1 MGTASSTFA
10 FLRCTFYCCTMFFK
24 KKTPNPEQTFV
35 EVGERK
41 IPAKIYTE
49 MRRGVRFS
57 LGKNGAILRMPVLL
71 PAGSKQK
78 ELERFKAWVTQK
90 IEEKGPEESHAL
102 GKTYQDGDQLQ
113 VGNRIYTLKID
124 WTSNKTHAARLHSK
138 TIHLRLTQS
147 DTETNRMKAIRQL
160 LSRVVAQDFLQEIER
175 RVHELNHLFFQKT
188 VNSVVLK
195 YNTSN
200 WGSCSTKSNIN
211 LSTCLLFAPDD
222 VVDYVIIHELAH
234 LVEMNHSSR
243 FWKLVEDAMPDY
255 KEKKKWLKQ
264 NWQACNF

>member
-1 MGTASSTFA
+1 M
-10 FLRCTFYCCTMFFK
+10 LFK
-24 KKTPNPEQTFV
+24 KKQPKPEQTFV

-41 IPAKIYTE
+41 IPAKIYVE

-71 PAGSKQK
+71 PASAKQV

-90 IEEKGPEESHAL
+90 VSEKGPEDSHAL
-102 GKTYQDGDQLQ
+102 GKIYQDGDELQ
-113 VGNRIYTLKID
+113 VGSRSYSIHID
-124 WTSNKTHAARLHSK
+124 WTDNKTHSARLRSRNIYLKLTK
-138 TIHLRLTQS
+138 T
-147 DTETNRMKAIRQL
+147 DTESNRTKAVRQL
-160 LSRVVAQDFLQEIER
+160 ISRTVAQDYQPHIER
-175 RVHELNHLFFQKT
+175 RVMELNHLYFRKEIQ
-188 VNSVVLK
+188 SVSLK

-200 WGSCSTKSNIN
+200 WGSCSTKANIN

-222 VVDYVIIHELAH
+222 VIDYVIIHELAH
-234 LVEMNHSSR
+234 LLEMNHSPR
-243 FWKLVEDAMPDY
+243 FWKHVEDAMPDY

>member
-1 MGTASSTFA
+1 
-10 FLRCTFYCCTMFFK
+10 MFFK
-24 KKTPNPEQTFV
+24 KRKPQFEQTFV
-35 EVGERK
+35 EVGDRK

-57 LGKNGAILRMPVLL
+57 LGKNGAILRLPSLL
-71 PAGSKQK
+71 PAASRQM
-78 ELERFKAWVTQK
+78 ETERFKAWVAER
-90 IEEKGPEESHAL
+90 IARNNPEKDHAL

-113 VGNRIYTLKID
+113 VGERAYSLKID
-124 WTSNKTHAARLHSK
+124 WTENRTHAARRNHR
-138 TIHLRLTQS
+138 TIHLRLTQTDS
-147 DTETNRMKAIRQL
+147 ETNRLKAVRQL
-160 LSRVVAQDFLQEIER
+160 LSRVVAQDFLPDIER
-175 RVHELNHLFFQKT
+175 RVHELNHLFFQKN
-188 VNSVVLK
+188 VKGVVLK

-200 WGSCSTKSNIN
+200 WGSCSARGNIN

-222 VVDYVIIHELAH
+222 VLDYVIIHELAH
-234 LVEMNHSSR
+234 LVEMNHSPR